1 MVATEASIIL
11 RIRRQNPLRIISHQ
25 IILGILSF
33 LPDPIDLSLIGGWL
47 LWLGHVGV
55 SWEHMECAK
64 RCKHWLSV
72 LTGSYYAEEI
82 QHKNCWPISCKEI
95 EMLISLVCNKS
106 RINWL
111 SFGLVSPSF
120 LSILV
125 AKKMFSKY
133 IKSFFFFFKAICL
146 QENPNTKIKVK
157 IYSLFSHLHSSLH
170 LMYLF
175 K

>member
-1 MVATEASIIL
+1 MLRFMGSQRVGHDWATEL
-11 RIRRQNPLRIISHQ
+11 NWTELKTY
-25 IILGILSF
+25 
-33 LPDPIDLSLIGGWL
+33 LPDSIDLSLIRGWF

-55 SWEHMECAK
+55 PWEHVKCAK

-82 QHKNCWPISCKEI
+82 QHQKRWPISCKEI

-133 IKSFFFFFKAICL
+133 IKSIYFFSKAICL

-157 IYSLFSHLHSSLH
+157 ICSLFFHLHSSLH
-170 LMYLF
+170 LMYRF
-175 K
+175 KQL